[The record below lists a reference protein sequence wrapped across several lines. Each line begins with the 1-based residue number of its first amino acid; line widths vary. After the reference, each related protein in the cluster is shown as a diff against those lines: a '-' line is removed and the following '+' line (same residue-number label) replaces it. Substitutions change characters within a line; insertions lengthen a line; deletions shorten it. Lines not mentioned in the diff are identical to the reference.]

1 MVKRKYV
8 RKGAPKGAPKYD
20 NSFATQIKI
29 PEISNCYS
37 RTIETTKI
45 VEDVINH
52 PKHYNAGK
60 YETIDIIEDII
71 SNYEISQDAFLVG
84 QIIRY
89 LSRAPLKG
97 DYAKNLQKA
106 QWYMNR
112 LIDRNK

>member
-8 RKGAPKGAPKYD
+8 RKGASKSAPKYQTEAEKVKL
-20 NSFATQIKI
+20 S
-29 PEISNCYS
+29 EISNYYS
-37 RTIETTKI
+37 STIETKTI
-45 VEDVINH
+45 QEDVVNH

-60 YETIDIIEDII
+60 YETIDIIEDVI

-97 DYAKNLQKA
+97 DYLENLEKA
-106 QWYMNR
+106 QWYLNR
-112 LIDRNK
+112 LVERNK